1 MLCSCKFASVET
13 AVYVRPSGMMRE
25 LDDEYK
31 VRRRKNTRTM
41 YAGSLG

>member
-1 MLCSCKFASVET
+1 MLCSSKLASVKT
-13 AVYVRPSGMMRE
+13 AVYVRPNGMMRE

-31 VRRRKNTRTM
+31 VRRRRNTRTM